1 VTYAKVAQAAAGF
14 AFIFFETVTSGN
26 VPIPDVTDLF
36 DHIVS
41 RGHHRWRSREAKGL
55 CGFKIEDKLK
65 LCRFGSALFLV
76 SAALCLNLIA

>member
-1 VTYAKVAQAAAGF
+1 MTYAKVAQAEAGF
-14 AFIFFETVTSGN
+14 AFIFFDTVFSVN
-26 VPIPDVTDLF
+26 VPIPDFSALI